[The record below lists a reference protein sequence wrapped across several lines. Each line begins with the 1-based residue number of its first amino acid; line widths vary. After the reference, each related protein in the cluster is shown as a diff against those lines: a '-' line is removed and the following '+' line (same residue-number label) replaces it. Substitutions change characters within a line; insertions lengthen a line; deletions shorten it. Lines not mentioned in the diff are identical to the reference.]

1 VIGITGASSSTEPMV
16 TAPMSRRSL
25 FAGVAAAGLAAT
37 DLARGTAADRYR
49 PDRGRSGSDSPRQSP
64 NPYLT
69 ANFAPLPAEVT
80 ALRLP
85 VDGEVP
91 EAVRGGTLL
100 RIGPNPVLVE
110 DPASYHWFVGDG
122 MVHSF
127 QFSESGTTATVD
139 HRSRWVRT
147 DSAAEDLGEEP
158 IPDQPAEVGPGNEA
172 NTNIVVH
179 GGRILALL
187 EVALPTE
194 IRRDASTVGRYD
206 FAGALRSAM
215 TAHPKIDPRTQELA
229 FFGMSL
235 DGTLR
240 YHVAEPFG
248 TLVTTQEIA
257 IPRPVMMHDFAI
269 TATQAVFLD
278 LPVVYFAEQA
288 EGRPFPAA
296 WAPEHGARLGVMPRQ
311 GGDVTWID
319 IEPCYV
325 FHTINAV
332 DGDGGTV
339 ALDVVRY
346 PTMFDT
352 DTDPYGIGGT
362 PPRLERWTIDPVAGA
377 VAQDVLDD
385 RPQEFPRADP
395 RRLGADH
402 RFAYTTAVTHYE
414 HSAQF
419 GTLLR
424 HDLATG
430 TVTEARLP
438 DGAQAGEGIFVP
450 ATDDAAEDDGWV
462 LATVYR
468 PETDTSDL
476 VVLAAQ
482 HYEAGPIATVHLPF
496 RVPFGFHGTW
506 IPAG

>member
-1 VIGITGASSSTEPMV
+1 M
-16 TAPMSRRSL
+16 
-25 FAGVAAAGLAAT
+25 
-37 DLARGTAADRYR
+37 
-49 PDRGRSGSDSPRQSP
+49 PRQSP

-85 VDGEVP
+85 VEGEVP

-127 QFSESGTTATVD
+127 QFSETGSTATVD

-158 IPDQPAEVGPGNEA
+158 IADQPAEVGPGNEA

-206 FAGALRSAM
+206 FAGELRSAM
-215 TAHPKIDPRTQELA
+215 TAHPKIDPTTQELA

-240 YHVAEPFG
+240 YHVVEPFG
-248 TLVTTQEIA
+248 ALVTTQEIP
-257 IPRPVMMHDFAI
+257 IPRAVMMHDFAI

-278 LPVVYFAEQA
+278 LPVVYFAERA

-296 WAPEHGARLGVMPRQ
+296 WAPEHGARVGVMPRH
-311 GGDVTWID
+311 GGEATWID

-339 ALDVVRY
+339 VIDVVRY

-352 DTDPYGIGGT
+352 DVYGIGGT
-362 PPRLERWTIDPVAGA
+362 PARLERWTIDPAAGT
-377 VAQDVLDD
+377 VGQEILDD
-385 RPQEFPRADP
+385 RPQEFPAPTHDAWEPTNDSPTP
-395 RRLGADH
+395 RRSPSTSTLLSSAPCSVTTSPAAPSPKPGSPTAPKPAKGSSY
-402 RFAYTTAVTHYE
+402 RPATTPPRTTAGCSPRSTGPSPTPATSSCSPPRTTPAARSPPSTS
-414 HSAQF
+414 HSASPSASTAAGCQQAD
-419 GTLLR
+419 GRAPT
-424 HDLATG
+424 
-430 TVTEARLP
+430 P
-438 DGAQAGEGIFVP
+438 DSSREHPPSSRKDRTSAWGGI
-450 ATDDAAEDDGWV
+450 
-462 LATVYR
+462 
-468 PETDTSDL
+468 
-476 VVLAAQ
+476 Q
-482 HYEAGPIATVHLPF
+482 
-496 RVPFGFHGTW
+496 
-506 IPAG
+506 

>member
-1 VIGITGASSSTEPMV
+1 MQIGITEPSSGCEPIESV
-16 TAPMSRRSL
+16 SITRRSL

-37 DLARGTAADRYR
+37 DLASRSAADPDR
-49 PDRGRSGSDSPRQSP
+49 PDRGRQGGVTPRQSP

-85 VDGEVP
+85 VDGDVP
-91 EAVRGGTLL
+91 EALRGGTLL

-110 DPASYHWFVGDG
+110 DSASYHWFVGDG

-127 QFSESGTTATVD
+127 KFSETGTTATVD

-172 NTNIVVH
+172 NTSIVVH

-206 FAGALRSAM
+206 FAGELRSAM
-215 TAHPKIDPRTQELA
+215 TAHPKIDPRTQELV

-248 TLVTTQEIA
+248 ALVTTQEIA
-257 IPRPVMMHDFAI
+257 IPRAVMMHDFAI
-269 TATQAVFLD
+269 TATRAVFLD

-296 WAPEHGARLGVMPRQ
+296 WAPEHGARVGVMPRH

-339 ALDVVRY
+339 VVDVVRY
-346 PTMFDT
+346 PTMFET
-352 DTDPYGIGGT
+352 DVYGIGGT
-362 PPRLERWTIDPVAGA
+362 PPRLERWTIDPVAGS
-377 VAQDVLDD
+377 VGQEILDD

-395 RRLGADH
+395 RRLGANH
-402 RFAYTTAVTHYE
+402 RFAYTTEVTQYE

-424 HDLATG
+424 HDLASG

-450 ATDDAAEDDGWV
+450 ANDDATEADGWV

-468 PETDTSDL
+468 PETDSSDL

-482 HYEAGPIATVHLPF
+482 DYAAGPVATVHLPF
-496 RVPFGFHGTW
+496 RVPFGFHGSW
-506 IPAG
+506 MPAS

>member
-1 VIGITGASSSTEPMV
+1 VQFGINGSSSTSERLES
-16 TAPMSRRSL
+16 AAISRRRL

-37 DLARGTAADRYR
+37 DLARETAAAQYR
-49 PDRGRSGSDSPRQSP
+49 PDRGRRGSVALRESP

-80 ALRLP
+80 ALR
-85 VDGEVP
+85 VAVEGEVP
-91 EAVRGGTLL
+91 EALRGGTLL

-110 DPASYHWFVGDG
+110 DPAAYHWFVGDG

-127 QFSESGTTATVD
+127 QFSETGTTATLD

-158 IPDQPAEVGPGNEA
+158 IADQPAEVGPGNEA

-194 IRRDASTVGRYD
+194 IRGDASTVGRYD
-206 FAGALRSAM
+206 FAGELRSAM
-215 TAHPKIDPRTQELA
+215 TAHPKIDPMTQELA

-248 TLVTTQEIA
+248 SLVTTQEIA

-296 WAPEHGARLGVMPRQ
+296 WAPEHGARVGVMPRH
-311 GGDVTWID
+311 GGDVTWIE

-332 DGDGGTV
+332 DGDGGSV
-339 ALDVVRY
+339 VVDVVRY
-346 PTMFDT
+346 AKMFDT
-352 DTDPYGIGGT
+352 DVYGIGGT
-362 PPRLERWTIDPVAGA
+362 PPGLERWRIDPVAGT
-377 VAQDVLDD
+377 VGQEVLDD

-395 RRLGADH
+395 RRLGADQ
-402 RFAYTTAVTHYE
+402 RFAYTTAVTDYE
-414 HSAQF
+414 HSAEF

-424 HDLATG
+424 HDLASG

-476 VVLAAQ
+476 VILAAQ
-482 HYEAGPIATVHLPF
+482 DYATGPVATVHLPF
-496 RVPFGFHGTW
+496 RVPFGFHGSW
-506 IPAG
+506 IPAT